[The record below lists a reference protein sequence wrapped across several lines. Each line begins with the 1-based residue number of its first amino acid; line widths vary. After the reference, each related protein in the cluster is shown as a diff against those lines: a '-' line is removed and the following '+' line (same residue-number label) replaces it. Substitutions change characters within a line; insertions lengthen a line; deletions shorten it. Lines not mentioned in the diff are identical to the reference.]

1 MPSFDVA
8 KNSLAIHVAAWRASH
23 ATLRLLIERGFKVFL
38 DLKFHDIPHTVAQ
51 ACAAATRLGVW
62 MLNVH
67 AAGGR
72 AMLTAARE
80 SVTRAAAERKSPPPL
95 LIGVTVLTSLRAEDL
110 AEIGIDA
117 APESAALRL
126 ARLCAECG
134 LDGVVCSAAEAQA
147 LRRALGAQFR
157 LVTPG
162 IRPSGSAADDQA
174 RIITPEGAVGFGWQT
189 QDLGEAMGHY
199 VVATTT
205 ETGDVVLDPFF
216 GTGTTGAVARRI
228 GLALRF
234 VAEAHPD
241 VDPLA
246 VRFTDLHAYVLALP
260 NFKDDPKKSNEGK
273 LEAIQ
278 MVWNEEHEDR
288 G

>member
-1 MPSFDVA
+1 MATSDPRIIVA
-8 KNSLAIHVAAWRASH
+8 LDFADPASALALVDRVEPAACALKVGKELFV
-23 ATLRLLIERGFKVFL
+23 TVGPGFVRLLIERGFKVFL
-38 DLKFHDIPHTVAQ
+38 DLKFHDIPNTVAQ

-80 SVTRAAAERKSPPPL
+80 AVTRAAAERKSTPPL

-117 APESAALRL
+117 APEAAALRL

-134 LDGVVCSAAEAQA
+134 LDGVVCSAAEAPA

-174 RIITPEGAVGFGWQT
+174 RIITPEA
-189 QDLGEAMGHY
+189 
-199 VVATTT
+199 
-205 ETGDVVLDPFF
+205 
-216 GTGTTGAVARRI
+216 AVANGADFLVI
-228 GLALRF
+228 GRPITQAQ
-234 VAEAHPD
+234 
-241 VDPLA
+241 DPLA
-246 VRFTDLHAYVLALP
+246 ALARINAALGVP
-260 NFKDDPKKSNEGK
+260 
-273 LEAIQ
+273 A
-278 MVWNEEHEDR
+278 
-288 G
+288 

>member
-1 MPSFDVA
+1 
-8 KNSLAIHVAAWRASH
+8 
-23 ATLRLLIERGFKVFL
+23 
-38 DLKFHDIPHTVAQ
+38 
-51 ACAAATRLGVW
+51 

-80 SVTRAAAERKSPPPL
+80 AVTRAAAERKSPPL

-117 APESAALRL
+117 APEAAALRL

-134 LDGVVCSAAEAQA
+134 LDGVVCSAAEAPA

-174 RIITPEGAVGFGWQT
+174 RIITPEA
-189 QDLGEAMGHY
+189 
-199 VVATTT
+199 
-205 ETGDVVLDPFF
+205 
-216 GTGTTGAVARRI
+216 AVANGADFLVI
-228 GLALRF
+228 GRPITQAQ
-234 VAEAHPD
+234 
-241 VDPLA
+241 DPLA
-246 VRFTDLHAYVLALP
+246 ALARINAALGVP
-260 NFKDDPKKSNEGK
+260 
-273 LEAIQ
+273 A
-278 MVWNEEHEDR
+278 
-288 G
+288 